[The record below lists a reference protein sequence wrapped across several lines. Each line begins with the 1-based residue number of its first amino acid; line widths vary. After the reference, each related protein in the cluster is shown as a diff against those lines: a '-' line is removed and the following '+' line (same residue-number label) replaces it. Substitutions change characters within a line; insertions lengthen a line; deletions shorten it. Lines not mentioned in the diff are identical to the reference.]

1 MPRRDSIVPGLLVRV
16 TEKGTRTFMLQSRFP
31 GSTQPTRRAIG
42 EYGSVSL
49 ERAREK
55 ARNWIELVHKGIDPT
70 VVEEEERQT
79 NLRLQANTFAAVA
92 EDYLRL
98 QVIGP
103 DPAKPPPTESQRG
116 RQGLSDSVHRTV
128 GRAINYVDHS
138 CRHPGRD

>member
-1 MPRRDSIVPGLLVRV
+1 VRV

-49 ERAREK
+49 ECAREK
-55 ARNWIELVHKGIDPT
+55 ARSWIELVHKGIDPA
-70 VVEEEERQT
+70 VVEEEERQA

-103 DPAKPPPTESQRG
+103 DPDKPRQRKAKEVVR
-116 RQGLSDSVHRTV
+116 DFRTV
-128 GRAINYVDHS
+128 FGIKARKRGVE
-138 CRHPGRD
+138 